1 MGKGGRRLMMIT
13 IRQAAEQLQVHP
25 NTIKNWI
32 KAGRIGAVKLSE
44 RTVRIEQSEIE
55 RMKGN

>member
-1 MGKGGRRLMMIT
+1 MMIT